1 MKNIICETITCLMC
15 VLIGATAMLLVFMAV
30 DKQIYI
36 EEFQQEV
43 VECESDVQAE
53 AKPVFTDDEL
63 EILALIIY
71 QEAGAD
77 YCSDATRQMV
87 GEVVLNRVNSS
98 MFPDTMYEVATQ
110 KAQYGRLS
118 KTGIVWPERAH
129 TDEELH
135 AVLRAYN
142 IAEDLLNDSVDRYLP
157 SDTIYQAEFK
167 QGTEVLV
174 QSDGFYFC
182 R

>member
-1 MKNIICETITCLMC
+1 MENIIKIFTCLLC
-15 VLIGATAMLLVFMAV
+15 VLIGATATLVVVAS
-30 DKQIYI
+30 DKQT
-36 EEFQQEV
+36 EVEQCEQEV
-43 VECESDVQAE
+43 AESDMDVQAE

-87 GEVVLNRVNSS
+87 GEVVLNRVNSP

-118 KTGIVWPERAH
+118 KTGIVWPDRAH
-129 TDEELH
+129 TEEELH

-142 IAEDLLNDSVDRYLP
+142 IAEDLLNDSVVRYLP

-174 QSDGFYFC
+174 QADGFYFC